1 MGSKWVE
8 VRDSL
13 VDVLKVDEVTE
24 AAKQQAT
31 SAILSEVLPAVEN
44 AADAFVTATRE
55 QSKTETGWNK
65 WRDGI
70 VLPLIISGVLYAMKT
85 VLEKTVSNTAGAA
98 TMETSNAVTA

>member
-1 MGSKWVE
+1 MSKWVE

-24 AAKQQAT
+24 AAKQQVT
-31 SAILSEVLPAVEN
+31 KAILEEVLPAVEN
-44 AADAFVTATRE
+44 AADAFVSATRE

-70 VLPLIISGVLYAMKT
+70 VLPFIISGVLYAVKT
-85 VLEKTVSNTAGAA
+85 VLEKTVSSTAGAA
-98 TMETSNAVTA
+98 TTEPSEAVTA